1 MTGATCLA
9 SPAIRVGEVSIVRG
23 LLIRG
28 MIAGLVAGLLAF
40 GIAQVFGEPQVDRAI
55 AFEEQHAKAEA
66 AEQHHDQ
73 SAADQH
79 EMGAAKGDNHAG
91 EKEEL
96 VSRRVQS
103 TIGLLTAVVVYG
115 AAMGGLFALAF
126 AFLYGRVGDV
136 SPRLLALL
144 LAVAAFAAIYY
155 VPSLKYP
162 ANPPAVGEPDTIA
175 YRTGLFFLM
184 MLISLGAVI
193 FAVAA
198 ARRLAQQH
206 GGLNAT
212 LAGAGLFIGVIVIAQ
227 LVLPD
232 INEVP
237 AEFPATVLWKFRMAS
252 LGPQALMWTTL
263 GLLFGALAERVVVGR
278 YESLRTLHSPSTGV

>member
-1 MTGATCLA
+1 M
-9 SPAIRVGEVSIVRG
+9 VRD

-28 MIAGLVAGLLAF
+28 MLAGLVAGFLAF
-40 GIAQVFGEPQVDRAI
+40 GIAKVFGEPQVDLAI
-55 AFEEQHAKAEA
+55 AFEEQHAKIEA
-66 AEQHHDQ
+66 AKRQQDQ
-73 SAADQH
+73 FAAKQH
-79 EMGAAKGDNHAG
+79 EMVASQGDNPAG
-91 EKEEL
+91 EEEEL

-115 AAMGGLFALAF
+115 AAMGGLFALTF
-126 AFLYGRVGDV
+126 AFLYGRVGDM

-184 MLISLGAVI
+184 VLISLGALT
-193 FAVAA
+193 FAGAVG
-198 ARRLAQQH
+198 RRLAQHH
-206 GGLNAT
+206 GGLNAA
-212 LAGAGLFIGVIVIAQ
+212 LIGAGLFIGIIIAAQ

-232 INEVP
+232 ANEVP
-237 AEFPATVLWKFRMAS
+237 AEFPAVALWKFRMAS
-252 LGPQALMWTTL
+252 LGLQALMWTTL
-263 GLLFGALAERVVVGR
+263 GLLFGVLAERVLRLDPKEHGR
-278 YESLRTLHSPSTGV
+278 VRHRL